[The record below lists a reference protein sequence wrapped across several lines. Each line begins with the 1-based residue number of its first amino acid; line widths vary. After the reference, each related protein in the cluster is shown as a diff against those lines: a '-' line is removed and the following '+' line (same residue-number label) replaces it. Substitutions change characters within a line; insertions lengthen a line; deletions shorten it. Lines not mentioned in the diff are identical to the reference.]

1 MVYLD
6 TSVLVAYYYP
16 EPITPLVE
24 KFVRA
29 LSRPGISMLTEVEFA
44 SALSRKVREN
54 TLTPEDASR
63 IERLFQSHVE
73 EGLFRRLMIDAD
85 HYQRAQT
92 WILQFAVPLRLLDA
106 IHLAVAARNR
116 LKLASS
122 DQRLCNAARH
132 YGIEVK
138 EFKST

>member
-16 EPITPLVE
+16 EPISPFVE
-24 KFVRA
+24 KFVRT
-29 LSRPGISMLTEVEFA
+29 LLRPGICLLTEVEFA

-85 HYQRAQT
+85 DYQRAKS
-92 WILQFAVPLRLLDA
+92 WILQFAVPLRSLDA
-106 IHLAVAARNR
+106 IHLAMAAKNR

-122 DQRLCNAARH
+122 DQRLCHAARH
-132 YGIEVK
+132 YGIDVK
-138 EFKST
+138 EF

>member
-16 EPITPLVE
+16 EPISPLVE
-24 KFVRA
+24 KFVRT
-29 LSRPGISMLTEVEFA
+29 LSRPSICVLTEVEFA

-54 TLTPEDASR
+54 TLTPEDANR
-63 IERLFQSHVE
+63 IEKLFQSHVE
-73 EGLFRRLMIDAD
+73 EGLYRRLMIDAD
-85 HYQRAQT
+85 HYQRAKS
-92 WILQFAVPLRLLDA
+92 WILQFVVPLRSLDA
-106 IHLAVAARNR
+106 IHLAVAAGNR

-122 DQRLCNAARH
+122 DQGLCHAARH

-138 EFKST
+138 EF

>member
-16 EPITPLVE
+16 EPISASIE
-24 KFVRA
+24 KFIRT
-29 LSRPGISMLTEVEFA
+29 LSRPTICFLTEVEFA
-44 SALSRKVREN
+44 SALSKKVREN

-63 IERLFQSHVE
+63 IEAQFQSHVQ
-73 EGLFRRLMIDAD
+73 EGLFTRLMIDDD
-85 HYQRAQT
+85 HYQRARS
-92 WILQFAVPLRLLDA
+92 WILQFAVPLRSLDA

-122 DQRLCNAARH
+122 DRRLSDAARH

-138 EFKST
+138 EF

>member
-16 EPITPLVE
+16 EPISPLVE
-24 KFVRA
+24 KFVRT
-29 LSRPGISMLTEVEFA
+29 LSRPGICVLTEVEFA

-85 HYQRAQT
+85 HYQ
-92 WILQFAVPLRLLDA
+92 P
-106 IHLAVAARNR
+106 
-116 LKLASS
+116 
-122 DQRLCNAARH
+122 QRVGSYSLPCR
-132 YGIEVK
+132 
-138 EFKST
+138 

>member
-16 EPITPLVE
+16 EPISPLVE
-24 KFVRA
+24 EFVRT
-29 LSRPGISMLTEVEFA
+29 LSRPSICMLTEVEFA
-44 SALSRKVREN
+44 SALSKKVLEK
-54 TLTPEDASR
+54 TLIPEDASR

-73 EGLFRRLMIDAD
+73 DGLFRRLMIDAD
-85 HYQRAQT
+85 HYQRARN
-92 WILQFAVPLRLLDA
+92 WILQFAAPLRALDA

-116 LKLASS
+116 LKLASG

-132 YGIEVK
+132 YGIDVK
-138 EFKST
+138 EFVPL